1 MNELE
6 VIERESREAC
16 EREPVQFSL
25 NKDVDEQTIAETTK
39 LDDDDFYIVTVDDIR
54 SRMSDLQRV
63 QSDDAPLMTRQ
74 MREMEKDKRAMK
86 YSKVAV
92 RVSFKNGTI
101 LQVKN
106 FIFKSI

>member
-16 EREPVQFSL
+16 EREAVQFRL
-25 NKDVDEQTIAETTK
+25 NNDDGQEEKTIETSK
-39 LDDDDFYIVTVDDIR
+39 IDDDDFYIVTVDDIR

-63 QSDDAPLMTRQ
+63 QSEDAPLMTRQ

-101 LQVKN
+101 LQVD
-106 FIFKSI
+106 FHHL